1 MNPVTRGLLQQIGDQ
16 KLETFAQEWDALEAL
31 VIEINRQNS
40 LSFAQQEE
48 FFDIQAR
55 LRESY
60 KKIQNE
66 VEPFWRAAKIK
77 GELLTADPFFK
88 LIEAQSAQEFLGN
101 WPVMQTLPAAREAFN
116 QMLMARIAEKAKAQP
131 GS

>member
-40 LSFAQQEE
+40 LSFAQQED
-48 FFDIQAR
+48 FFDIQTR

-60 KKIQNE
+60 NAIRND

-77 GELLTADPFFK
+77 GELLTADPFSK
-88 LIEAQSAQEFLGN
+88 LIETESAQEFLGN
-101 WPVMQTLPAAREAFN
+101 WAVMQTLPAAREAFN
-116 QMLMARIAEKAKAQP
+116 QMLMGRIAKKGRVA
-131 GS
+131 

>member
-16 KLETFAQEWDALEAL
+16 KLATFAQEWDALEAL
-31 VIEINRQNS
+31 IIEINRQKS

-60 KKIQNE
+60 SPVKDE
-66 VEPFWRAAKIK
+66 LEPFWRIARIK
-77 GELLTADPFFK
+77 GERLAADPYSK
-88 LIEAQSAQEFLGN
+88 LIEAESAKEFLGN
-101 WPVMQTLPAAREAFN
+101 WPVMQALPAAREAFN
-116 QMLMARIAEKAKAQP
+116 QMLIARIAA
-131 GS
+131 

>member
-31 VIEINRQNS
+31 IIEINRQKS

-60 KKIQNE
+60 GPVADE
-66 VEPFWRAAKIK
+66 LEPFWRIAKIN
-77 GELLTADPFFK
+77 GELLSGDPYCK
-88 LIEAQSAQEFLGN
+88 LIEAKSARDFLGN
-101 WPVMQTLPAAREAFN
+101 WPAMQTLSAAREAFN
-116 QMLMARIAEKAKAQP
+116 QMLMARIP
-131 GS
+131 RNPTS